1 MNTNPSP
8 LKRFLERVCAD
19 EFFVG
24 YALAVYQTTHQIN
37 AAKLAEWLKCDQ
49 KEMERL
55 ALCRR
60 PSDEAS
66 DFGREAELIASFCR
80 CDPDRLVQLL
90 RAVAALDSLVE
101 RKTSSEGLLMA
112 ARDRS
117 KSQNKRPG
125 SAQKKPPNA
134 GDDE

>member
-8 LKRFLERVCAD
+8 LKRFLERVYSD
-19 EFFVG
+19 KFFVG
-24 YALAVYQTTHQIN
+24 YALTIYQTTHQVN
-37 AAKLAEWLKCDQ
+37 TAKLADWLKCDQ
-49 KEMERL
+49 RAMERL

-60 PSDEAS
+60 PSDEAA
-66 DFGREAELIASFCR
+66 DFGREAKLIASFCR

-90 RAVAALDSLVE
+90 RAAAAFESLVE

-112 ARDRS
+112 ARDQSRG
-117 KSQNKRPG
+117 KNKRLG
-125 SAQKKPPNA
+125 SSLKEPPN